1 MVVVVVVDDLVVDV
15 VDVVVVA
22 VVVAVSTLRRCCD
35 TPALSG
41 AISQGV
47 ASSQWAGVANLNT
60 EILVFYLTALSII
73 LMRPTMAGQSVEV

>member
-1 MVVVVVVDDLVVDV
+1 MVVVVVVVVDV
-15 VDVVVVA
+15 VVVVA

-47 ASSQWAGVANLNT
+47 ASSQWVGVANLNT
-60 EILVFYLTALSII
+60 EILVFYFTALY
-73 LMRPTMAGQSVEV
+73 